1 MDTHGESRISKLQA
15 ASDQRWKEQ
24 EHLNSKLQDFTN
36 AVSPPP
42 LERSCHTHA
51 FGAAGTLEA
60 GVAKALFGS
69 FAMPISTGQFYSC
82 TGEPTETPCPWRFK
96 LLVVHF
102 LCFAVHSILSV
113 MCLLVSADKNMDLE
127 IFRVSQSW
135 NVTNSAAPGLNGF
148 TFKMEPFFKVRVD
161 ELTAS
166 FFVLSA
172 ICHGL
177 WVMAAILSWCS
188 LPSLLNAL
196 TRCIE
201 RCFCWWRFAE
211 YSLSAS
217 LMLVLIAVITLTR
230 EYNALLAIFALT
242 FTTMMFGLVTEL
254 ASKRDTGGE
263 WATKSVF
270 WRLLPHLIGWI
281 PYMAAWS
288 ILLTNF
294 FGLLDAQGTA
304 PNRVPAFV
312 YAIVFGTFV
321 IFSVFSGVQIR
332 GQWQPPTRYH
342 ETEFLYCALSLTA
355 KLFLGGIVYF
365 SVLRQSSVDEAL
377 RG

>member
-24 EHLNSKLQDFTN
+24 EHLNSELQDFTN

-42 LERSCHTHA
+42 LERSCHTLA

-69 FAMPISTGQFYSC
+69 FAMPISTGEEYSC
-82 TGEPTETPCPWRFK
+82 TEQEPDTPCPWRIK
-96 LLVVHF
+96 LLRAHF

-113 MCLLVSADKNMDLE
+113 MCLLVSADNNMDLE
-127 IFRVSQSW
+127 IFRVTQSW

-188 LPSLLNAL
+188 QPWLLNAL
-196 TRCIE
+196 TRCIA

-254 ASKRDTGGE
+254 ASKPEKEGWSTDR
-263 WATKSVF
+263 VF

-294 FGLLDAQGTA
+294 FGLLEAQGTA
-304 PNRVPAFV
+304 PNRVPGFV

-321 IFSVFSGVQIR
+321 IFSAFSVVQIY
-332 GQWQPPTRYH
+332 GQCMDPKFYYK
-342 ETEFLYCALSLTA
+342 TELYYCALSLTA

-365 SVLRQSSVDEAL
+365 SVLQQSSVDEAL